1 MSYKGNYNDNIN
13 DEYNSLSSIN
23 NINNISNS
31 INNLSIN
38 DSENSNKNNK
48 IDDKSYNKKIIGSN
62 LISSNSTQYSSLL
75 DLENNEKIF
84 EYLYEDIKQNK
95 LKNSIIILDKG
106 EQSKNIYEKIINNFN
121 VVTTSNKNINKICF
135 LILDSKKLDKLSE
148 DLKLAFTDKKI
159 SILKGGKGKK
169 MKSDYDVFKTY
180 FEDSDIFIAIP
191 DVFYKL
197 LSIGFIKIYQ
207 FSLLFLDDCHTCE
220 GNHPYN
226 IIMQEFYYY
235 YFYRYYSLKILNNY
249 SLPNIIG
256 FSDYDFL
263 YEKIINK
270 DDKSKKYLTNI
281 SENLNCQIIISPKIL
296 EKNNNINNDENI
308 EYIVVKNHL
317 NNENIDIIYEVLKH
331 YFIEKALEL
340 SFKNFISKNK
350 KNNLEEKKVKNIM
363 IEKYPNY
370 IHQKFYLKN
379 KEESIQNDI
388 DIYVKNSNIFKIFE
402 HILDYLILIFQNFD
416 LDEIISLFNK
426 YFILFENIIYT
437 QKNSSESININLEE
451 IKYFQGII
459 KDCLKAFQHLLYK
472 NIKYNNDRII
482 KLLSKL
488 ELIYNENKNSKI
500 IIFVPFEKLAF
511 LLNDILKRNK
521 YISEY
526 IIDINTNDDL
536 SHFSL
541 LSKTTYNLINEIN
554 QKYIS
559 GDINILVSTPS
570 IIEFFD
576 IDKCDY
582 IIVFK
587 ELSNQIIDYTKI
599 KKLSTNIRA
608 KLIVFSTES
617 MHIPKFESKS
627 SVKFQNNEIVKDFR
641 RNDFIQDKIKMIEK
655 NSYYFIEETHAK
667 VSIKNSIMLF
677 NDINNWF
684 ISQNIKIIVNKFMDE
699 YFIGKVKKYK
709 FKIELDKKF
718 GDTKIFSH
726 SFGDKQ
732 TSEGDGLLQL
742 IGFLHKFGVIDNHLR
757 IIEPK

>member
-1 MSYKGNYNDNIN
+1 M
-13 DEYNSLSSIN
+13 
-23 NINNISNS
+23 
-31 INNLSIN
+31 
-38 DSENSNKNNK
+38 
-48 IDDKSYNKKIIGSN
+48 
-62 LISSNSTQYSSLL
+62 

-121 VVTTSNKNINKICF
+121 AVTTSNKQINKICF

-148 DLKLAFTDKKI
+148 DLKLAFINKKI

-180 FEDSDIFIAIP
+180 FEDADIFIAIP

-235 YFYRYYSLKILNNY
+235 YFYRYYTLKILNSY

-350 KNNLEEKKVKNIM
+350 KNNLEEN
-363 IEKYPNY
+363 
-370 IHQKFYLKN
+370 
-379 KEESIQNDI
+379 
-388 DIYVKNSNIFKIFE
+388 
-402 HILDYLILIFQNFD
+402 ILDYLILIFQNFD

-541 LSKTTYNLINEIN
+541 LSKTTYNIINEIN

-587 ELSNQIIDYTKI
+587 ELSNLIIDYTKI

-617 MHIPKFESKS
+617 MYIQKFESKS
-627 SVKFQNNEIVKDFR
+627 SVKLQNNEIVKDFR

>member
-1 MSYKGNYNDNIN
+1 M
-13 DEYNSLSSIN
+13 
-23 NINNISNS
+23 
-31 INNLSIN
+31 
-38 DSENSNKNNK
+38 
-48 IDDKSYNKKIIGSN
+48 
-62 LISSNSTQYSSLL
+62 
-75 DLENNEKIF
+75 
-84 EYLYEDIKQNK
+84 
-95 LKNSIIILDKG
+95 
-106 EQSKNIYEKIINNFN
+106 
-121 VVTTSNKNINKICF
+121 
-135 LILDSKKLDKLSE
+135 
-148 DLKLAFTDKKI
+148 
-159 SILKGGKGKK
+159 
-169 MKSDYDVFKTY
+169 
-180 FEDSDIFIAIP
+180 
-191 DVFYKL
+191 
-197 LSIGFIKIYQ
+197 
-207 FSLLFLDDCHTCE
+207 
-220 GNHPYN
+220 
-226 IIMQEFYYY
+226 
-235 YFYRYYSLKILNNY
+235 
-249 SLPNIIG
+249 
-256 FSDYDFL
+256 
-263 YEKIINK
+263 
-270 DDKSKKYLTNI
+270 
-281 SENLNCQIIISPKIL
+281 
-296 EKNNNINNDENI
+296 
-308 EYIVVKNHL
+308 
-317 NNENIDIIYEVLKH
+317 
-331 YFIEKALEL
+331 
-340 SFKNFISKNK
+340 
-350 KNNLEEKKVKNIM
+350 
-363 IEKYPNY
+363 
-370 IHQKFYLKN
+370 
-379 KEESIQNDI
+379 
-388 DIYVKNSNIFKIFE
+388 
-402 HILDYLILIFQNFD
+402 
-416 LDEIISLFNK
+416 
-426 YFILFENIIYT
+426 
-437 QKNSSESININLEE
+437 
-451 IKYFQGII
+451 
-459 KDCLKAFQHLLYK
+459 
-472 NIKYNNDRII
+472 
-482 KLLSKL
+482 
-488 ELIYNENKNSKI
+488 
-500 IIFVPFEKLAF
+500 
-511 LLNDILKRNK
+511 NDILKRNK

-541 LSKTTYNLINEIN
+541 LSKTTYNIINEIN

-599 KKLSTNIRA
+599 KKLSINICS